1 MSKIIKGLRIN
12 QVPMEKYIS
21 KDKYTSE
28 YNDDIIS
35 EYEFLYLE
43 DGKLYSECFALEE
56 GECYS
61 GYCGAEWIRVS
72 NRVPMQSLGTL
83 HYIPKEKLEVDSMFT
98 SRNGNHYFAIYE
110 NDCPYYPSAC
120 IEIKFDNWLDTKRGK
135 DKKQIYIFSGP
146 SAIGKSFI
154 ANSTSLKVFE
164 TDAHCLTE
172 LDASYDII
180 VIGNKYAYRV
190 QEITEYFIGQ
200 NVEFILVGFK
210 NINEDN
216 TNTKNK
222 EDIC

>member
-12 QVPMEKYIS
+12 QVPMEKYIN
-21 KDKYTSE
+21 KDEYTSR

-61 GYCGAEWIRVS
+61 GYCGAEWIHSS
-72 NRVPMQSLGTL
+72 NKVPVQSLGTL
-83 HYIPKEKLEVDSMFT
+83 HYIPKGKLEVDYISTDYDGNEYFT
-98 SRNGNHYFAIYE
+98 MYI
-110 NDCPYYPSAC
+110 NDCAYYPFAS
-120 IEIKFDNWLDTKRGK
+120 IQIKFDNWIDTKRGK
-135 DKKQIYIFSGP
+135 DNKQIYIFSGP
-146 SAIGKSFI
+146 SAVGKSFI

-164 TDAHCLTE
+164 TDAYCLTK
-172 LDASYDII
+172 LDVSYDII
-180 VIGNKYAYRV
+180 VIGNKHAYTV

-216 TNTKNK
+216 EDNENK
-222 EDIC
+222 EVK